1 MKKMTVLIIDD
12 ERFAREEVK
21 RALSAYPL
29 FEIVGEAQNADE
41 ARLEIQLKKPDLIFL
56 DIQMPGESGFELL
69 ASLAEVPE
77 VIFTTAFDQYAVKA
91 FEINALD
98 YLMKPIREERFAM
111 AIARVTEKGKKQEAE
126 KQTLT
131 ANRTIFIKDGE
142 RCHFVKLS
150 EVYLIESMDN
160 YARLY
165 FGDQKA
171 FLKTSLN
178 QLTEKL
184 DEAVFFRISRTHIVN
199 LNYINEIFPMPKGKL
214 RIALKTGE
222 LLDVSDRQSVKFKLI
237 NGV

>member
-1 MKKMTVLIIDD
+1 MKTMKVLIIDD
-12 ERFAREEVK
+12 ERSAREEVK
-21 RALSAYPL
+21 RALAAYPL
-29 FEIVGEAQNADE
+29 FEVVGQAQNAEE
-41 ARLEIQLKKPDLIFL
+41 ARVEIAHKKPELIFL
-56 DIQMPGESGFELL
+56 DIRMPGESGFELL

-98 YLMKPIREERFAM
+98 YLMKPIREERFAL
-111 AIARVTEKGKKQEAE
+111 AIARLTEKRKSKDAKKE
-126 KQTLT
+126 TLN

-142 RCHFVKLS
+142 RCHFVKLN
-150 EVYLIESMDN
+150 EVHLIESMDN

-165 FGDQKA
+165 FGDQRA

-184 DEAVFFRISRTHIVN
+184 DEAVFFRISRTHVVN
-199 LNYINEIFPMPKGKL
+199 LNYIKEIFPMPKGKL
-214 RIALKTGE
+214 RIGLTTGE
-222 LLDVSDRQSVKFKLI
+222 ILDVSDRQSVKFKLI

>member
-1 MKKMTVLIIDD
+1 MKTMKVLIIDD
-12 ERFAREEVK
+12 ERSAREEVK
-21 RALSAYPL
+21 RALAAYPL
-29 FEIVGEAQNADE
+29 FEVVGEAQNAEE
-41 ARLEIQLKKPDLIFL
+41 ARVEIAHKKPELIFL
-56 DIQMPGESGFELL
+56 DIRMPGESGFELL

-98 YLMKPIREERFAM
+98 YLMKPIREERFAL
-111 AIARVTEKGKKQEAE
+111 AIARLTEKRKSKDAKKEI
-126 KQTLT
+126 LN

-165 FGDQKA
+165 FGDQRA

-184 DEAVFFRISRTHIVN
+184 DEAVFFRISRTHVVN
-199 LNYINEIFPMPKGKL
+199 LNYIKEIFPMPKGKL
-214 RIALKTGE
+214 RIGLTTGE
-222 LLDVSDRQSVKFKLI
+222 ILDVSDRQSVKFKLI

>member
-1 MKKMTVLIIDD
+1 MKTMKVLIIDD
-12 ERFAREEVK
+12 ERSAREEVK
-21 RALSAYPL
+21 RALAAYPL
-29 FEIVGEAQNADE
+29 FEVVGEAQNAEE
-41 ARLEIQLKKPDLIFL
+41 ARVEIAHKKPELIFL
-56 DIQMPGESGFELL
+56 DIRMPGESGFELL

-98 YLMKPIREERFAM
+98 YLMKPIREERFAL
-111 AIARVTEKGKKQEAE
+111 AIARLTEKRKSKDAKKE
-126 KQTLT
+126 TLN

-165 FGDQKA
+165 FGDQRA

-184 DEAVFFRISRTHIVN
+184 DEAVFFRISRTHVVN
-199 LNYINEIFPMPKGKL
+199 LNYIKEIFPMPKGKL
-214 RIALKTGE
+214 RIGLTTGE
-222 LLDVSDRQSVKFKLI
+222 ILDVSDRQSVKFKLI

>member
-1 MKKMTVLIIDD
+1 MKTMKVLIIDD
-12 ERFAREEVK
+12 ERSAREEVK
-21 RALSAYPL
+21 RALAAYPL
-29 FEIVGEAQNADE
+29 FEVVGEAQNAEE
-41 ARLEIQLKKPDLIFL
+41 ARAEIAHKKPELIFL
-56 DIQMPGESGFELL
+56 DIRMPGESGFELL

-98 YLMKPIREERFAM
+98 YLMKPIREERFAL
-111 AIARVTEKGKKQEAE
+111 AIARLTEKRKSKDAKKEI
-126 KQTLT
+126 LN

-165 FGDQKA
+165 FGDQRA

-184 DEAVFFRISRTHIVN
+184 DEAVFFRISRTHVVN
-199 LNYINEIFPMPKGKL
+199 LNYIKEIFPMPKGKL
-214 RIALKTGE
+214 RIGLTTGE
-222 LLDVSDRQSVKFKLI
+222 ILDVSDRQSVKFKLI

>member
-1 MKKMTVLIIDD
+1 MKTMKVLIIDD
-12 ERFAREEVK
+12 ERSAREEVK
-21 RALSAYPL
+21 RALAAYPL
-29 FEIVGEAQNADE
+29 FEVVGEAQNAEE
-41 ARLEIQLKKPDLIFL
+41 ARAEIAHKKPELIFL
-56 DIQMPGESGFELL
+56 DIRMPGESGFELL

-98 YLMKPIREERFAM
+98 YLMKPIREERFAL
-111 AIARVTEKGKKQEAE
+111 AIARLTEKRKSKDAKKEI
-126 KQTLT
+126 LN

-184 DEAVFFRISRTHIVN
+184 DEAVFFRISRTHVVN
-199 LNYINEIFPMPKGKL
+199 LNYIKEIFPMPKGKL
-214 RIALKTGE
+214 RIGLTTGE
-222 LLDVSDRQSVKFKLI
+222 ILDVSDRQSVKFKLI

>member
-1 MKKMTVLIIDD
+1 MKTMRVLIVDD
-12 ERFAREEVK
+12 ERSAREEVK
-21 RALSAYPL
+21 RALSGYPL

-41 ARLEIQLKKPDLIFL
+41 ARTEIQDKKPDLIFL

-98 YLMKPIREERFAM
+98 YLMKPIRDERFAM
-111 AIARVTEKGKKQEAE
+111 AIARLTEKTKKQGAE
-126 KQTLT
+126 KATLR
-131 ANRTIFIKDGE
+131 ADRTIFIKDGE

-178 QLTEKL
+178 QLAEKL

-199 LNYINEIFPMPKGKL
+199 LNYIKEIFPMPKGKL
-214 RIALKTGE
+214 RIGLISGE
-222 LLDVSDRQSVKFKLI
+222 VLDVSDRQSVKFKLI

>member
-1 MKKMTVLIIDD
+1 MKTMKVLIIDD
-12 ERFAREEVK
+12 ERSAREEVK
-21 RALSAYPL
+21 RALAAYPL
-29 FEIVGEAQNADE
+29 FEVVGEAQNAEE
-41 ARLEIQLKKPDLIFL
+41 ARAEIAHKKPELIFL
-56 DIQMPGESGFELL
+56 DIRMPGESGFELL

-98 YLMKPIREERFAM
+98 YLMKPIREERFAL
-111 AIARVTEKGKKQEAE
+111 AIARLTEKRKSKDAKKE
-126 KQTLT
+126 TLN

-165 FGDQKA
+165 FGDQRA

-184 DEAVFFRISRTHIVN
+184 DEAVFFRISRTHVVN
-199 LNYINEIFPMPKGKL
+199 LNYIKEIFPMPKGKL
-214 RIALKTGE
+214 RIGLTTGE
-222 LLDVSDRQSVKFKLI
+222 ILDVSDRQSVKFKLI

>member
-1 MKKMTVLIIDD
+1 MTVLIIDD
-12 ERFAREEVK
+12 ERSAREEVK
-21 RALSAYPL
+21 RALSAYPS

-41 ARLEIQLKKPDLIFL
+41 ARQEIQLKKPDLIFL

-69 ASLAEVPE
+69 ASLSEVPE

-98 YLMKPIREERFAM
+98 YLMKPIRDERFAM

-126 KQTLT
+126 KPTLPV
-131 ANRTIFIKDGE
+131 NRTIFIKDGE
-142 RCHFVKLS
+142 RCYFVKLT

-184 DEAVFFRISRTHIVN
+184 DETVFFRISRTHIVN
-199 LNYINEIFPMPKGKL
+199 LNYIREIFSMPKGKL
-214 RIALKTGE
+214 RIALKSGE

>member
-1 MKKMTVLIIDD
+1 MKTMKVLIIDD
-12 ERFAREEVK
+12 ERSAREEVK
-21 RALSAYPL
+21 RALAAYPL
-29 FEIVGEAQNADE
+29 FEVVGEAQNAEE
-41 ARLEIQLKKPDLIFL
+41 ARAEIAHKKPELIFL
-56 DIQMPGESGFELL
+56 DIRMPGESGFELL

-98 YLMKPIREERFAM
+98 YLMKPIREERFAL
-111 AIARVTEKGKKQEAE
+111 AIARLTEKRKSKDAKKE
-126 KQTLT
+126 TLN

-142 RCHFVKLS
+142 RCHFVKLN
-150 EVYLIESMDN
+150 EVHLIESMDN

-165 FGDQKA
+165 FGDQRA

-184 DEAVFFRISRTHIVN
+184 DEAVFFRISRTHVVN
-199 LNYINEIFPMPKGKL
+199 LNYIKEIFPMPKGKL
-214 RIALKTGE
+214 RIGLTTGE
-222 LLDVSDRQSVKFKLI
+222 ILDVSDRQSVKFKLI

>member
-1 MKKMTVLIIDD
+1 MKTMTVLIIDD
-12 ERFAREEVK
+12 ERSAREEVK
-21 RALSAYPL
+21 RALSAYPS

-41 ARLEIQLKKPDLIFL
+41 ARQEIQLKKPDLIFL

-69 ASLAEVPE
+69 ASLSEVPE

-98 YLMKPIREERFAM
+98 YLMKPIRDERFAM

-126 KQTLT
+126 KPTLPV
-131 ANRTIFIKDGE
+131 NRTIFIKDGE
-142 RCHFVKLS
+142 RCYFVKLT

-184 DEAVFFRISRTHIVN
+184 DETVFFRISRTHIVN
-199 LNYINEIFPMPKGKL
+199 LNYIREIFSMPKGKL
-214 RIALKTGE
+214 RIALKSGE

>member
-1 MKKMTVLIIDD
+1 MKAMKVLIIDD
-12 ERFAREEVK
+12 ERSAREEVK
-21 RALSAYPL
+21 RALAAYPL
-29 FEIVGEAQNADE
+29 FEVVGEAQNAEE
-41 ARLEIQLKKPDLIFL
+41 ARAEIAHKKPELIFL
-56 DIQMPGESGFELL
+56 DIRMPGESGFELL

-98 YLMKPIREERFAM
+98 YLMKPIREERFAL
-111 AIARVTEKGKKQEAE
+111 AIARLTEKRKSKDAKKEI
-126 KQTLT
+126 LN

-184 DEAVFFRISRTHIVN
+184 DEAVFFRISRTHVVN
-199 LNYINEIFPMPKGKL
+199 LNYIKEIFPMPKGKL
-214 RIALKTGE
+214 RIGLTTGE
-222 LLDVSDRQSVKFKLI
+222 ILDVSDRQSVKFKLI

>member
-1 MKKMTVLIIDD
+1 MKTMKVLIIDD
-12 ERFAREEVK
+12 ERSAREEVK
-21 RALSAYPL
+21 RALAAYPL
-29 FEIVGEAQNADE
+29 FEVVGEAQNAEE
-41 ARLEIQLKKPDLIFL
+41 ARVEIAHKKPELIFL
-56 DIQMPGESGFELL
+56 DIRMPGESGFELL

-98 YLMKPIREERFAM
+98 YLMKPIREERFAL
-111 AIARVTEKGKKQEAE
+111 AIARLTEKRKSKDAKKEI
-126 KQTLT
+126 LN

-150 EVYLIESMDN
+150 EIYLIESMDN

-165 FGDQKA
+165 FGDQRA

-184 DEAVFFRISRTHIVN
+184 DEAVFFRISRTHVVN
-199 LNYINEIFPMPKGKL
+199 LNYIKEIFPMPKGKL
-214 RIALKTGE
+214 RIGLTTGE
-222 LLDVSDRQSVKFKLI
+222 ILDVSDRQSVKFKLI

>member
-1 MKKMTVLIIDD
+1 MKTMKVLIIDD
-12 ERFAREEVK
+12 ERSAREEVK
-21 RALSAYPL
+21 RALAAYPL
-29 FEIVGEAQNADE
+29 FEVVGEAQNAEE
-41 ARLEIQLKKPDLIFL
+41 ARVEIAHKKPELIFL
-56 DIQMPGESGFELL
+56 DIRMPGESGFELL

-98 YLMKPIREERFAM
+98 YLMKPIREERFAL
-111 AIARVTEKGKKQEAE
+111 AIARLTEKRKSKDAKKE
-126 KQTLT
+126 TLN

-142 RCHFVKLS
+142 RCHFVKLN
-150 EVYLIESMDN
+150 EVHLIESMDN

-165 FGDQKA
+165 FGDQRA

-184 DEAVFFRISRTHIVN
+184 DEAVFFRISRTHVVN
-199 LNYINEIFPMPKGKL
+199 LNYIKEIFPMPKGKL
-214 RIALKTGE
+214 RIGLTTGE
-222 LLDVSDRQSVKFKLI
+222 ILDVSDRQSVKFKLI

>member
-1 MKKMTVLIIDD
+1 MKTMTVLIIDD
-12 ERFAREEVK
+12 ERSAREEVK
-21 RALSAYPL
+21 RALSAYPSI
-29 FEIVGEAQNADE
+29 EIVGEAQNADE
-41 ARLEIQLKKPDLIFL
+41 ARQEIQLKKPDLIFL

-69 ASLAEVPE
+69 ASLNEVPE

-98 YLMKPIREERFAM
+98 YLMKPIRDERFAM

-126 KQTLT
+126 KLTLP

-142 RCHFVKLS
+142 RCYFVKLT

-184 DEAVFFRISRTHIVN
+184 DETVFFRISRTHIVN
-199 LNYINEIFPMPKGKL
+199 LNYIREIFSMPKGKL
-214 RIALKTGE
+214 RIALKSGE